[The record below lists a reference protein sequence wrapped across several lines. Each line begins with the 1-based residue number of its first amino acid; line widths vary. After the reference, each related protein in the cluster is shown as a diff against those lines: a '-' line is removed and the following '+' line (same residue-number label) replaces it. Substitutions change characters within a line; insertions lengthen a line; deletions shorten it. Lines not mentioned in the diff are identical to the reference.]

1 MLYSDHEWLRFVTF
15 ALVAGATLG
24 VAYTTAL
31 ALAGHTVW
39 FAASAGVVGTGG
51 LAIVAHLALR
61 YVLNAAHEPI
71 DSTDSQTDTDT
82 TDT

>member
-1 MLYSDHEWLRFVTF
+1 MIYSDREWLRFVTF

-31 ALAGHTVW
+31 GLAGHSAR
-39 FAASAGVVGTGG
+39 FAAGAGIAGTG
-51 LAIVAHLALR
+51 LLALVVHVAVR
-61 YVLNAAHEPI
+61 WLLDAAATPP
-71 DSTDSQTDTDT
+71 STDAESDTDT